1 MSGMGLVTSSRLSGQ
16 AALLLMLY
24 RLSWVRLR
32 GLSRDREADKAS
44 VASWLGSPPTSETQS
59 GDPFPARP

>member
-24 RLSWVRLR
+24 RLGWVRLR
-32 GLSRDREADKAS
+32 GLSRDREADKAP
-44 VASWLGSPPTSETQS
+44 VASWPGSPPTSETQS
-59 GDPFPARP
+59 GDPLPDRP